1 MRICSLLPSATE
13 IVYALGLG
21 DQLYGVSHECDFPP
35 DATSKPTVIRSVFD
49 SSGLSSFEIDHTVR
63 ERLRRGEG
71 VYTIDLDRLQEA
83 HPDLIL
89 TQELCD
95 VCAVPYREVKRA
107 VEQLDSRPH
116 LLSLSP
122 LLLGDVLQDIL
133 RVGEATDRKER
144 AASLVGDLQSRIG
157 QVISR
162 VAGATER
169 PKAFCVEWVD
179 PIYAAGHWVPEMVE
193 LAGGIDGLGR
203 KGKPSIPIKW
213 ERVVRYAPEVVIL
226 MGCGFD
232 LERNIRELSLLT
244 RLSGWGDLPAV
255 KRGRVYAVNASA
267 YFSRS
272 GPRLVDGLELLASIL
287 HPGLLP
293 GAMSAEA
300 ARQIRGNELCGHG

>member
-21 DQLYGVSHECDFPP
+21 DRLYGVSHECDFPP

-49 SSGLSSFEIDHTVR
+49 ASGLSSFEIDQTVR

-83 HPDLIL
+83 DPDLIL

-107 VEQLDSRPH
+107 VAHLRRRPH

-122 LLLGDVLQDIL
+122 LLLGDVLQDIR
-133 RVGEATDRKER
+133 RVGEATGRREKAE
-144 AASLVGDLQSRIG
+144 SLVERLESRID
-157 QVISR
+157 QVVSM
-162 VAGATER
+162 VAGAAER
-169 PKAFCVEWVD
+169 PKTFCVEWTD

-203 KGKPSIPIKW
+203 RGKPSIPIKW
-213 ERVVRYAPEVVIL
+213 ERVVRYAPEVIIL

-232 LERNIRELSLLT
+232 VERNIRELPLLT
-244 RLSGWGDLPAV
+244 RLPGWTELPAV
-255 KRGRVYAVNASA
+255 RHGRTYAVDSSG

-272 GPRLVDGLELLASIL
+272 GPRLVDGLELLARLL
-287 HPGLLP
+287 HTDLFP
-293 GAMSAEA
+293 GAISVEV
-300 ARQIRGNELCGHG
+300 ARQIG

>member
-49 SSGLSSFEIDHTVR
+49 SSGLSSFEIDQTVR

-71 VYTIDLDRLQEA
+71 VYAIDLDRLREA
-83 HPDLIL
+83 DPDLIL

-95 VCAVPYREVKRA
+95 VCAVPYREVKWA
-107 VEQLDSRPH
+107 VEQFDSRPH

-122 LLLGDVLQDIL
+122 LLFGDVLQDIR
-133 RVGEATDRKER
+133 RVGEATDRRER
-144 AASLVGDLQSRIG
+144 AASLVGDLQSQID
-157 QVISR
+157 QVISQ

-203 KGKPSIPIKW
+203 KGKPSVPITW

-232 LERNIRELSLLT
+232 LERNIRELPLLT
-244 RLSGWGDLPAV
+244 RSPEWADLPAV
-255 KRGRVYAVNASA
+255 KGGRVYAVNGSA

-287 HPGLLP
+287 HPDLFP

-300 ARQIRGNELCGHG
+300 ARQIRGDELCGHG

>member
-35 DATSKPTVIRSVFD
+35 DAIRKPTVIRSVFD
-49 SSGLSSFEIDHTVR
+49 ASTLSSQEIDRAVK
-63 ERLRRGEG
+63 ERVRRGEG

-83 HPDLIL
+83 DPDLIL

-107 VEQLDSRPH
+107 VAQLRRQPH

-122 LLLGDVLQDIL
+122 MLLRDVLQDIR
-133 RVGEATDRKER
+133 RVGEATGSREKAE
-144 AASLVGDLQSRIG
+144 SLVERLESRID

-162 VAGATER
+162 VAAAAER
-169 PKAFCVEWVD
+169 PKTFCVEWTD

-232 LERNIRELSLLT
+232 LERNIRELPLLT
-244 RLSGWGDLPAV
+244 GLAGWGDLPAV
-255 KRGRVYAVNASA
+255 KRGRVYAVNSSG

-272 GPRLVDGLELLASIL
+272 GPRLVDGLELLARIL
-287 HPGLLP
+287 HPGLFP
-293 GAMSAEA
+293 GAIPTEA
-300 ARQIRGNELCGHG
+300 ARQLQ